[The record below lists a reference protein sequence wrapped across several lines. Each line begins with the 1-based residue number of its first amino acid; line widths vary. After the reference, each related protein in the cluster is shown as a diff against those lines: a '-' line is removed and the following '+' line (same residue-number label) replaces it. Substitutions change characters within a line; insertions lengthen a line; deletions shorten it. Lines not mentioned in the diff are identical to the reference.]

1 MNILI
6 VSQYFWPEPFI
17 INDLVINLQRLGHNI
32 TIFTGKPNYPNGEIY
47 QGYNSFG
54 YQQETY
60 DENINVFRVPLKPRK
75 TGGRINLFLNYA
87 SFVLSGLKYAIKF
100 SKDKKFDSI
109 LVFAPSPITSAIPA
123 IFIKK
128 ITKSHLSIWVQD
140 LWPQSIKATGFV
152 RNKFLLNCV
161 KILVKVIYHFADT
174 LLVQSKAF
182 IPEVSKLA
190 PKKEIIYYPNSA
202 KYETFQ
208 DFKTN
213 KLPENLDELLTN
225 YFCVIFAGNIG
236 IAQSIETIVAAA
248 HLLKEIPDLKIILVG
263 SGSRVEWV
271 NQQIKNN
278 NITNL
283 ILAGRFPSE
292 FMPNIYSKAKV
303 LLVTLKQDEIFTYT
317 IPCKIQSYLAA
328 GKPIIA
334 ALDGE
339 GSKIIIESGAGFT
352 SPSENAEE
360 LAKNIKKMYDLP
372 LSNRDE
378 MGKRGRDYFLKHFEM
393 ESQCVRLIEIFKER
407 TQKVGKAK

>member
-1 MNILI
+1 M
-6 VSQYFWPEPFI
+6 
-17 INDLVINLQRLGHNI
+17 
-32 TIFTGKPNYPNGEIY
+32 
-47 QGYNSFG
+47 
-54 YQQETY
+54 
-60 DENINVFRVPLKPRK
+60 
-75 TGGRINLFLNYA
+75 
-87 SFVLSGLKYAIKF
+87 
-100 SKDKKFDSI
+100 
-109 LVFAPSPITSAIPA
+109 
-123 IFIKK
+123 
-128 ITKSHLSIWVQD
+128 
-140 LWPQSIKATGFV
+140 
-152 RNKFLLNCV
+152 
-161 KILVKVIYHFADT
+161 
-174 LLVQSKAF
+174 
-182 IPEVSKLA
+182 
-190 PKKEIIYYPNSA
+190 
-202 KYETFQ
+202 
-208 DFKTN
+208 
-213 KLPENLDELLTN
+213 
-225 YFCVIFAGNIG
+225 
-236 IAQSIETIVAAA
+236 
-248 HLLKEIPDLKIILVG
+248 KIILVG

-292 FMPNIYSKAKV
+292 FMPNIYSKAKA

-352 SPSENAEE
+352 SPSENSEE